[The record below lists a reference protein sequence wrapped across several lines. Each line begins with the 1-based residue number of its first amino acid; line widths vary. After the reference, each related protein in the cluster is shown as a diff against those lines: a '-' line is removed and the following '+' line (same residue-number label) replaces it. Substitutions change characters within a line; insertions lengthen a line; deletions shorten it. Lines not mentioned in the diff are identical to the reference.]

1 VNNMNVN
8 QGLWQQQTIKL
19 TMTQELSQAIALLQ
33 YSSQE
38 IAAFLE
44 EKALENPLLQIESLK
59 EQSMDPRY
67 DKAKK
72 TRKRSQVDKQNWL
85 EQIAKKETSIVD
97 HLYAQIDFC
106 FYDKRIKRIVEFLI
120 NSLDENGYLHID
132 IDEVTTILA
141 VMHQEVEQAIHII
154 QGLEPAGIGARHLQ
168 ECLLLQIKRIDEKN
182 ELADIIISEYFISFA
197 EKKWKP
203 ISQQL
208 GVSMKEIQAV
218 FDYVQSLN
226 PRPASDFYSEQATYI
241 TPDIIIK
248 REGECFNVSVLD
260 ELLPK
265 IQYNENYYRKFHSMG
280 DQTVNRY
287 LQEKQQD
294 FQWIMRSIE
303 QRKETIIKVA
313 LKIIEKQPDFFIYGP
328 EYLKPMTMKEV
339 SDELDIHES
348 TVSRAVREKYAQTP
362 YGTIELR
369 SFFSSHIRTTSN
381 EDISSK
387 QVKTAISELV
397 EKENKLKPLSDQE
410 IVNVLK
416 EEDGIMVSRRTIAK
430 YREQL
435 GIASS
440 SKRKRF
446 E

>member
-1 VNNMNVN
+1 MNFN
-8 QGLWQQQTIKL
+8 QGLWQQQKIKL
-19 TMTQELSQAIALLQ
+19 AMTQELSQAIALLQ

-38 IAAFLE
+38 LTAFLE
-44 EKALENPLLQIESLK
+44 EKALENPLLQIESSK
-59 EQSMDPRY
+59 VQSMDPRY
-67 DKAKK
+67 DAVRR
-72 TRKRSQVDKQNWL
+72 TRKNSQVDKQNWL
-85 EQIAKKETSIVD
+85 EQISKKETSIAD
-97 HLYAQIDFC
+97 YLYSQIDFST
-106 FYDKRIKRIVEFLI
+106 YDKRIKRIVEFLI

-132 IDEVTTILA
+132 LDEVTTILA
-141 VMHQEVEQAIHII
+141 VTEQEVEQSIHMI

-168 ECLLLQIKRIDEKN
+168 ECLQLQIQRSDKKDELVNRIMT
-182 ELADIIISEYFISFA
+182 EYFNLFA

-203 ISQQL
+203 IAQQL
-208 GVSMKEIQAV
+208 DVKMRDIQEV

-248 REGECFNVSVLD
+248 REGEGFNVSVLD
-260 ELLPK
+260 ESLPR
-265 IQYNENYYRKFHSMG
+265 IQYNESYYRKFHSMG
-280 DQTVNRY
+280 DQTVSRY

-313 LKIIEKQPDFFIYGP
+313 LKIIEKQPDFFRNGP
-328 EYLKPMTMKEV
+328 EYLKPMTMKEI

-369 SFFSSHIRTTSN
+369 SFFSSHIRTISN
-381 EDISSK
+381 EDTSSK
-387 QVKTAISELV
+387 TVKNAISELV

-410 IVNVLK
+410 IVNRLK
-416 EEDGIMVSRRTIAK
+416 EENGIMVSRRTIAK

-435 GIASS
+435 GIVSS